1 MTPDKKLKQGQLVEI
16 TTSNQFIA
24 EQLKKKGITVLGTV
38 LNCRYKS
45 DVYYVY
51 SPNNPFGGA
60 GSHWYMGNE
69 LRPLVLDT

>member
-1 MTPDKKLKQGQLVEI
+1 MTPDKKFKQGQLVEI
-16 TTSNQFIA
+16 TTSNPIIA

-38 LNCRYKS
+38 LNCRHKS

-60 GSHWYMGNE
+60 GSYWYTGND
-69 LRPLVLDT
+69 LKPLVLPA